1 MDFPSSCS
9 EEEESNFPSL
19 VEDVLLFFFFSAW
32 TYSCRLL
39 QIIQRFSYIER
50 EIKNGSYQVREQGVR
65 KREVYCLL
73 NLINN
78 S

>member
-19 VEDVLLFFFFSAW
+19 VEEALLFFFFSAW

-39 QIIQRFSYIER
+39 QIIQRFSYTEKN
-50 EIKNGSYQVREQGVR
+50 IKWQLSSKSTGS
-65 KREVYCLL
+65 
-73 NLINN
+73 
-78 S
+78 